1 MLLKNRMCFS
11 LNAWLNLTQS
21 RTTGPRGLLHPGKYV
36 KKAIFKNV
44 SYLIYSK
51 ECLEIRVNFHYVCLS
66 DVSDNTCNDLKTKYT
81 LLLVAASIYLDFQG
95 FRGSKVTDKS
105 ENGNGFGK
113 VEGKITYG
121 QWNDSCGEG
130 AKFVSGTIRLAHRLV
145 DKYVCLCVC
154 VCVCV
159 YVYVC
164 VCLWGGGGGVS
175 GRSKQENVQWRY
187 VDVVDKYVCVC
198 WLGLG

>member
-21 RTTGPRGLLHPGKYV
+21 RTTGPRGLLNPGKYV

-81 LLLVAASIYLDFQG
+81 LLLVAASIYVDFQG

-130 AKFVSGTIRLAHRLV
+130 AKFVSGTIRLAHRLL

-159 YVYVC
+159 SVYVC
-164 VCLWGGGGGVS
+164 VCVWGGGVS
-175 GRSKQENVQWRY
+175 GRSKQENVQ
-187 VDVVDKYVCVC
+187 
-198 WLGLG
+198 